1 MIRLFRVI
9 ALSFILVSCST
20 AYKPTNSSAFQNRRP
35 DISKVIYEGGN
46 GKSIDNCIIIKNA
59 ENETNGIASEYA
71 YISKIHGQ
79 KHTNWELI
87 SQSLQ
92 TNNNRKYDVLDIQ
105 TLPQKEKISYYFD
118 ITDFYGKF

>member
-9 ALSFILVSCST
+9 ALSFILISCST
-20 AYKPTNSSAFQNRRP
+20 AYKPANSSAFQNRRP

-59 ENETNGIASEYA
+59 GNETNGVASEYA
-71 YISKIHGQ
+71 YVSKIHGQ
-79 KHTNWELI
+79 MHTNWELI
-87 SQSLQ
+87 TQSLQ
-92 TNNNRKYDVLDIQ
+92 TNNNREYDVLNIQ